1 MIMSKAALTFLIL
14 AVMAMAVD
22 QLLTPSM
29 DALSTVVTIA
39 ACVFASL
46 FVAALFV
53 GRRIKFDPILR
64 QAKP

>member
-1 MIMSKAALTFLIL
+1 MSKAALSFLIL
-14 AVMAMAVD
+14 AIMAIAVD
-22 QLLTPSM
+22 QLLPER
-29 DALSTVVTIA
+29 AEAVGTIA
-39 ACVFASL
+39 KIAAGVFASL